1 MTKLFQ
7 STSISKGAPG
17 YSERTGQS
25 VEIVRMLTDAEY
37 DAAEVGLM
45 YRVLFSDGIETDAFE
60 CEIVENSH

>member
-1 MTKLFQ
+1 
-7 STSISKGAPG
+7 
-17 YSERTGQS
+17 
-25 VEIVRMLTDAEY
+25 MLTDAEY